1 MRNPGERKESGP
13 GVPEA
18 IPRGLQHLLHRYGG
32 DALDRV
38 WIFPPLVSGRRESGL
53 LVASVFVDGP
63 EAERRVLVSSP
74 YSAERTGKGLRL
86 DWTLQEQGEAPAD
99 RFPRVVEG
107 VVRRAEKDLGE
118 PEELVVEGDEKALL
132 EAIGGYPRELLDA
145 ELPPLA
151 EEALEEETDGDRPTE
166 EPDPGAD
173 GLDTDLP
180 LNQGSPVVASPAG
193 NTP

>member
-1 MRNPGERKESGP
+1 M
-13 GVPEA
+13 
-18 IPRGLQHLLHRYGG
+18 
-32 DALDRV
+32 
-38 WIFPPLVSGRRESGL
+38 
-53 LVASVFVDGP
+53 
-63 EAERRVLVSSP
+63 LVSSP

-86 DWTLQEQGEAPAD
+86 DWTLQEQCEAPAD
-99 RFPRVVEG
+99 RFPRVVEV

-151 EEALEEETDGDRPTE
+151 EEALEEETDGDGPTE